1 MKAEGERARDTIGEM
16 EETIRLLRL
25 ELEKEKDE
33 KEKIKEERD
42 VVKKQSKQV
51 RPFTPCH
58 TLLLPTIYIASF
70 LRRPLN
76 HFRKISRR

>member
-51 RPFTPCH
+51 
-58 TLLLPTIYIASF
+58 
-70 LRRPLN
+70 
-76 HFRKISRR
+76 K